1 MDTLFLAAL
10 SWGLK
15 LLSAGVAV
23 LLATSVLGWL
33 DHRNGR
39 HFTSHLAT
47 MEGNPQAL
55 GVYLGGR
62 ILGVCI
68 LVGLVVAFA

>member
-1 MDTLFLAAL
+1 MEPYIAAAL

-23 LLATSVLGWL
+23 LLATNVLNWL

-47 MEGNPQAL
+47 LEGNPQAL